1 VTTPRTRRTK
11 PTVVHMEPKPK
22 RRGLRVTAEMAALA
36 RVDPK
41 KARAAL
47 DPFTHVTN
55 LHPPAVTKSLSKKQ
69 TMAMDTSLTDTLGWA
84 TQSYVEAARSEGQQ
98 FLGYSELSLMAQ
110 RAEYRRI
117 VERTAQEMTRKWITF
132 ETVGDDRTGANER
145 IEKIE
150 EEMKRLGV
158 RAAFQEAAEQDG
170 YFGRGHIFLDFGD
183 ADNPA
188 ELKMPIGN
196 GLDDTSR
203 QKVSPTQPLRRIK
216 CVEAI
221 WSYPL
226 DYNSID
232 PLATDWYRPKTWKV
246 MSKDVHA
253 SRFLTF
259 VGREVPDLL
268 KPSYSFGGLS
278 LTQMAKPYVD
288 NWLRTRQNVADVV
301 ASFTQ
306 FVLETS
312 TDEALSTNETELFE
326 RADFFNRMRDVRGLL
341 IIDHETE
348 GFQNVSAPLGTLDKL
363 QAQSQEQ
370 MAAVCGLPLVV
381 LLGIQPA
388 GLNATS
394 EGELETFAAW
404 ISAQQEALFRTNLE
418 RIIGFI
424 QLSLFGDIDPSITFK
439 FNSIRELN
447 EKEKSELR
455 KTKAEIGKIHIE
467 AGVLSIGE
475 ERQRIAAD
483 KESGYE
489 SIQVGV
495 KPDMLPKAQG
505 ELAVAI
511 TNAVMQANEAGVISD
526 MTTLKELKA
535 QSMKTGVF
543 TKISEADIAL
553 AEHEADGSLP
563 PQPDL
568 PPFGAPG
575 ALGAPGAPPGGDK
588 PPGKHPD
595 GSAQGQL
602 PFGKPAG
609 ETAH

>member
-1 VTTPRTRRTK
+1 LTTTRARRPAK
-11 PTVVHMEPKPK
+11 PTVVNLEPKPK
-22 RRGLRVTAEMAALA
+22 KRGLRITAEMRALA
-36 RVDPK
+36 GVDPK
-41 KARAAL
+41 KAKAAAQGN
-47 DPFTHVTN
+47 PFERIAD
-55 LHPPAVTKSLSKKQ
+55 LHPPVVTKKLSKNQ
-69 TMAMDTSLTDTLGWA
+69 LAMDASISDTLGWA
-84 TQSYVEAARSEGQQ
+84 SQSYFETSRAEGLV
-98 FLGYSELSLMAQ
+98 FLGYAELSSMAQ
-110 RAEYRRI
+110 RGEYRRI

-132 ETVGDDRTGANER
+132 ETVGDDDTGAAER
-145 IEKIE
+145 IEQIE
-150 EEMKRLGV
+150 EEMKTLGV
-158 RAAFQEAAEQDG
+158 RAAFQEAAEHDG

-183 ADNPA
+183 SDDPN

-203 QKVSPTQPLRRIK
+203 QKVSPNHRLRRIK

-221 WSYPL
+221 WTYPL
-226 DYNSID
+226 EYNTLD
-232 PLATDWYRPKTWKV
+232 PLASDWYRPKIWKV

-253 SRFLTF
+253 SRLLTF
-259 VGREVPDLL
+259 VGREVPDML
-268 KPSYSFGGLS
+268 KPAYSFGGLS

-288 NWLRTRQNVADVV
+288 NWLRTRQNVSDVV

-306 FVLETS
+306 FVLETG
-312 TDEALSTNETELFE
+312 TDEAMAMNATQLFE
-326 RADFFNRMRDVRGLL
+326 RADFFNTMRDNRGLL
-341 IIDHETE
+341 IIDKESE
-348 GFQNVSAPLGTLDKL
+348 GFQNVSAPLGTLDRL

-370 MAAVCGLPLVV
+370 MAAICGLPLVV

-447 EKEKSELR
+447 MKEAAELR
-455 KTKAEIGKIHIE
+455 KTNAEVGKTLIE
-467 AGVLSIGE
+467 AGVLSVGE

-495 KPDMLPKAQG
+495 HPDMPPKDQG
-505 ELAVAI
+505 ELAVAT
-511 TNAVMQANEAGVISD
+511 TNAILQANEAGLISD
-526 MTTLKELKA
+526 MTALKELKA
-535 QSMKTGVF
+535 QGFKTGVF
-543 TKISEADIAL
+543 TKISEADVAL

-563 PQPDL
+563 PQPDM
-568 PPFGAPG
+568 PPFGMP
-575 ALGAPGAPPGGDK
+575 GAPGAPPGGAK

-595 GSAQGQL
+595 GSEQTPL